1 MSCNIF
7 DVVLHPSLFQQQHE
21 VRRRSQSAPISA
33 STSAVSTAYVPSPPN
48 NAQTTSTPPSL
59 SQWGDDEW
67 SEVRKRLWNAKCP
80 AV

>member
-1 MSCNIF
+1 
-7 DVVLHPSLFQQQHE
+7 QQHE

-33 STSAVSTAYVPSPPN
+33 RGSAVSTACVPSPPS
-48 NAQTTSTPPSL
+48 NAQTTGTPPGL

-80 AV
+80 GA